1 METPQVTV
9 WRVAAVQ
16 KVRANNP
23 HAAIDSLVARFRQL
37 RPDLV
42 RFTYLSKTSPTI
54 PHSPETN
61 RFCLKCPQPNCSFR
75 FPNTPPLKQEMLNK
89 ALPLFTNAF
98 IRFATSSLKCQLF
111 FI

>member
-23 HAAIDSLVARFRQL
+23 HAALDSLAARFRQL

-54 PHSPETN
+54 PNWVSHCNYWLP
-61 RFCLKCPQPNCSFR
+61 KM
-75 FPNTPPLKQEMLNK
+75 PPLH
-89 ALPLFTNAF
+89 
-98 IRFATSSLKCQLF
+98 
-111 FI
+111 

>member
-42 RFTYLSKTSPTI
+42 RFTYLSKTSQPFPIPQKLIDFASNVPNRTVLLGSPTHR
-54 PHSPETN
+54 PSSK
-61 RFCLKCPQPNCSFR
+61 KC
-75 FPNTPPLKQEMLNK
+75 
-89 ALPLFTNAF
+89 
-98 IRFATSSLKCQLF
+98 
-111 FI
+111 